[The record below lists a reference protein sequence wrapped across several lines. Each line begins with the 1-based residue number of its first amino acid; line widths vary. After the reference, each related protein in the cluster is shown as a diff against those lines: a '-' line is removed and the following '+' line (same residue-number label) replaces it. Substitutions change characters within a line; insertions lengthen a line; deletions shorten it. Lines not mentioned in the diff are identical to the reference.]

1 MNRLINRLVS
11 EATSPIGEMSMRLF
25 KMAMLFFLAMSCLI
39 ASAIFL
45 TIGFFEF
52 LEPLEGYTGA
62 AFGVGGLYLVAALI
76 CMLVIAR
83 ERPASPRQASAAL
96 MEAKESL
103 PSQKAEIAN
112 NIDETVAPFLGI
124 LKEAGME
131 RERLAL
137 EAGAEVA
144 KQLHPFSLV
153 AVAMLAGIILGRIL
167 KRSNPPPA

>member
-1 MNRLINRLVS
+1 
-11 EATSPIGEMSMRLF
+11 
-25 KMAMLFFLAMSCLI
+25 
-39 ASAIFL
+39 
-45 TIGFFEF
+45 
-52 LEPLEGYTGA
+52 
-62 AFGVGGLYLVAALI
+62 
-76 CMLVIAR
+76 
-83 ERPASPRQASAAL
+83 

-103 PSQKAEIAN
+103 PSQKAEFAN

-137 EAGAEVA
+137 EAGTEVA

-167 KRSNPPPA
+167 KRGNPPPA